1 MIMAKKADVAKE
13 VKAKILEEK
22 KKEEALAE
30 EKVEEKKPEKTVEKP
45 VEKKAEAKPVE
56 AKKPEKKAEAKPEKA
71 EAKKP
76 EKKKEEKKIEEVL
89 EERVITIPL
98 REAWKSPRTKRAKT
112 AIRVLRDQLKRHV
125 KKEIKFDISVNK
137 AIWARGIKNPPRK
150 IKVNVKIMKDSAKA
164 YFIE

>member
-30 EKVEEKKPEKTVEKP
+30 EKVEEKKPEKKVE
-45 VEKKAEAKPVE
+45 
-56 AKKPEKKAEAKPEKA
+56 KPEKKAEAKPEKA
-71 EAKKP
+71 EAKKPEKKAEAKPEEKKP